1 MRGASFRG
9 TFLFD
14 NIKDNYLTMSTN
26 NVERYDDEM
35 DATPAPWVYPRDIR
49 DLFSYRL
56 ALLTK
61 VNDRQAHAML
71 MSDYKLTLGEWRTMA
86 AVRYL
91 DKPSVRAV
99 ARATQQ
105 DEAQVSRYVAGLI
118 KRDLLTKTTST
129 EDRRSILLALTTPAE
144 KLYAEVMD
152 FAWRLNRD
160 MFVDLSKREQQTL
173 VKLLDKL
180 FQSINR

>member
-1 MRGASFRG
+1 
-9 TFLFD
+9 
-14 NIKDNYLTMSTN
+14 
-26 NVERYDDEM
+26 
-35 DATPAPWVYPRDIR
+35 
-49 DLFSYRL
+49 
-56 ALLTK
+56 
-61 VNDRQAHAML
+61 
-71 MSDYKLTLGEWRTMA
+71 MA